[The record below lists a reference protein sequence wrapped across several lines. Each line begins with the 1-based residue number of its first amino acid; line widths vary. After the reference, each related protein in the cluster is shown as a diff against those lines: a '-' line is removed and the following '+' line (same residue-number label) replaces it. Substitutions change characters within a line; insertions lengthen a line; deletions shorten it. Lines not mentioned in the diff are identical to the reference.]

1 MSNNLSGN
9 ADPFEVITSPYFNWL
24 QNEVFPVLVGVTL
37 ILVFLVGLILNS
49 IILHAIRIKRLQIT
63 SGKVFLINLI
73 ILDIVAYFF
82 IVLPSLIAAF
92 ANRWILS
99 DFVCIVSGAFVT
111 ACLLV
116 TFYLHTLI
124 FFERWMKITNLELHK
139 QSFGRKKICVII
151 IIVMWVIFL
160 IAGLLPKAGWTSLEY
175 ISHQHLCNINHKN
188 NKIGMNLLFTFGIYI
203 PAIVSFIFLVL
214 VHAKKNE
221 ILENLSILQ
230 LQVNEANTKIDKIG
244 GSKIT
249 SISSNMNNTR
259 KTEITDTLSVS
270 HIDSVTSEMQ
280 LPEPEIEVLSSG
292 IIQDDATCISGSMT
306 SRSETNIRNVLF
318 PVISTATE
326 NHANRQAVTD
336 LIYNTSQEH
345 MDIHLTITYAL
356 MWGLTLLLW
365 APYVILCYLDVYNA
379 VSIWGGWYSAVVPIT
394 HIVYCIKPIIYLSHN
409 KVFRDA
415 AYQTI
420 PESVRTQTK
429 KAQKVLKRTMNK
441 VDDFIFF
448 QGSDSSNLVE
458 TETKRTNTIEMATF
472 SGLRKSR
479 SKRDVEA

>member
-9 ADPFEVITSPYFNWL
+9 TDPFELITTPYFNWL

-49 IILHAIRIKRLQIT
+49 MILHAIRRKRIQIT

-111 ACLLV
+111 TCFLV
-116 TFYLHTLI
+116 TFYLHALI
-124 FFERWMKITNLELHK
+124 FFERWMKITNIELHK
-139 QSFGRKKICVII
+139 KSFGRKKICII
-151 IIVMWVIFL
+151 IMIVMWVIFL
-160 IAGLLPKAGWTSLEY
+160 IAGLLPKAGWTSLKY
-175 ISHQHLCNINHKN
+175 ISHQHLCNIDHKI
-188 NKIGMNLLFTFGIYI
+188 NKIGMNLLFTFGIYL
-203 PAIVSFIFLVL
+203 PAIVSFVFLVL
-214 VHAKKNE
+214 VHAKRNE
-221 ILENLSILQ
+221 ILENLNILQ

-244 GSKIT
+244 GRQIT
-249 SISSNMNNTR
+249 SISSNKNNTR
-259 KTEITDTLSVS
+259 KREITDTLSVS
-270 HIDSVTSEMQ
+270 HIDSITSEMQ

-292 IIQDDATCISGSMT
+292 IIQDDDIPGSMT

-318 PVISTATE
+318 PVISTPTE
-326 NHANRQAVTD
+326 KQANRQAVTN

-379 VSIWGGWYSAVVPIT
+379 MSIWGGWYSAVVPIT

-409 KVFRDA
+409 KVIRDA

-441 VDDFIFF
+441 VDDFVFF
-448 QGSDSSNLVE
+448 QSSNSSNLVE

-479 SKRDVEA
+479 SEREVEE